1 MISHLKK
8 IGKHTAI
15 FSFSGILSKGI
26 GFLLLPLYTRYLSPA
41 DYGILELL
49 ALMLQISAI
58 LVSQGLPMAVFRS
71 YSFQFNENKV
81 MKAKAVNT
89 AILYTVITAGIYSG
103 LFIILAENINRLL
116 FGSKNYSDLLK
127 IIAVTIF
134 FQCITFVPNA
144 LLRAKL
150 KSVQISIA
158 QIIHLVINISL
169 NIYFIVVLNLGVQGV
184 IYGNFLASLILAFII
199 YGLIVKELSFSFSFK
214 ILKDMLSFG
223 LPFVPAGLALFVMNG
238 SDRFFLQKFSTTS
251 QVGLYALGYKLSAVL
266 QFIIIEPFLLVWPSI
281 YFPLAKEEDAQAT
294 LAILASIFFLSISFV
309 GLIIILLSQPL
320 IIVMAPATFWDAHLV
335 CYWIVPSVI
344 LYGFYNMLNVGINIK
359 KNTKITPVIV
369 GISALINLALNY
381 LLIPQYG
388 MIGAAVSTFSSFVI
402 MAALAY
408 YFNNNIYPVP
418 YQWSFIFKTAF
429 LFAGSVIL
437 AYYIKGNTL
446 FIHAVRFFI
455 VIGFFSTGLLISAL
469 LTKRERKNMITIK
482 DKLFSAFGENSMPFF
497 RNGQ

>member
-1 MISHLKK
+1 
-8 IGKHTAI
+8 
-15 FSFSGILSKGI
+15 
-26 GFLLLPLYTRYLSPA
+26 
-41 DYGILELL
+41 
-49 ALMLQISAI
+49 
-58 LVSQGLPMAVFRS
+58 
-71 YSFQFNENKV
+71 

-184 IYGNFLASLILAFII
+184 IYGNLIASLILAFII
-199 YGLIVKELSFSFSFK
+199 YGLILKELSLSFSFS

-223 LPFVPAGLALFVMNG
+223 LPFVPAGLALFVMNA
-238 SDRFFLQKFSTTS
+238 SDRFFLQKFSTTEE
-251 QVGLYALGYKLSAVL
+251 VGLYALGYKISIIL

-281 YFPLAKEEDAQAT
+281 YFPLAKEADAQIT
-294 LAILASIFFLSISFV
+294 LARLASIFFLAVSFI
-309 GLIIILLSQPL
+309 GLIIILIAQPL
-320 IIVMAPATFWDAHLV
+320 IMVMASQAFWDSYLI

-344 LYGFYNMLNVGINIK
+344 LYGLYNILNVGINIK
-359 KNTKITPVIV
+359 KNTKVTPVIV
-369 GISALINLALNY
+369 GISASVNLALNY
-381 LLIPQYG
+381 FLIPQYG
-388 MIGAAVSTFSSFVI
+388 MIGAAESTLLSFAI
-402 MAALAY
+402 MVVLAY
-408 YFNNNIYPVP
+408 YFNNKIYPVP
-418 YQWSFIFKTAF
+418 YQWHFIFKTAF

-437 AYYIKGNTL
+437 AHYIKGNSL
-446 FIHAVRFFI
+446 FIHAVRFFL
-455 VIGFFSTGLLISAL
+455 VLGFFSAGILISAL
-469 LTKRERKNMITIK
+469 ITEHERKIMIEIK
-482 DKLFSAFGENSMPFF
+482 DKLLSIIGGISLPF
-497 RNGQ
+497 NQK